1 MAFTIEDGT
10 GVTDSNAFCGVTFAD
25 DYHADRGSAD
35 WKGSKQEKQ
44 RAIVRAS
51 DFLGRLSY
59 RGKRVDEEQSM
70 AWPRVDVWSE
80 GHELLDPT
88 VIPIQLK
95 RATAE
100 LAMIA
105 LAQELQPDSVDG
117 RVASETEKA
126 GSMSLTTTFVT
137 DDSPRYQRVMAML
150 DGLIQSQ
157 GQVPLARA

>member
-1 MAFTIEDGT
+1 MAFTVEDGT
-10 GVTDSNAFCGVTFAD
+10 GVTDSNAFCSVTFSD

-35 WKGSKQEKQ
+35 WKGAKQEKQ

-59 RGKRVDEEQSM
+59 RGSRVDEEQSM
-70 AWPRVDVWSE
+70 AWPRLDVWSE

-105 LAQELQPDSVDG
+105 LEEELQPDSVDG
-117 RVASETEKA
+117 RVASETEKS

-137 DDSPRYQRVMAML
+137 DDSPRYQRVMAIL